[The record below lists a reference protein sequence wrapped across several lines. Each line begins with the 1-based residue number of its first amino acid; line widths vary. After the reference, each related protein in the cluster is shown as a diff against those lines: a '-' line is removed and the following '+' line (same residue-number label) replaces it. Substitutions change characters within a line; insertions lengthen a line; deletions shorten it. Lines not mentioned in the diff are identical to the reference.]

1 MHQFFIEIAKTCK
14 MNKPVALYVSF
25 LLSFIHLG
33 SCVTSEEDGKNF
45 LTPFL
50 NKKYELAASD
60 ENFDKVLETL
70 GLSSWKR
77 SLAQIAQPSIELN
90 RLDDGR
96 YTLTTNTVFNQIV
109 TKFRLD
115 EEFDD
120 ESPDGR
126 EVRTMFVQDKNL
138 LLQIERGDKTLY
150 VLHEFSAD
158 EVRVTLTVDRISSV
172 RIYKLKK

>member
-1 MHQFFIEIAKTCK
+1 M

-25 LLSFIHLG
+25 LLSVIQLS
-33 SCVTSEEDGKNF
+33 SCLASEEDGKNY

-50 NKKYELAASD
+50 NKKYELASSD

-126 EVRTMFVQDKNL
+126 EVRSMFVQDKNL
-138 LLQIERGDKTLY
+138 LLHIERGDKTLY
-150 VLHEFSAD
+150 VLYEFSAD
-158 EVRVTLTVDRISSV
+158 EVRVTLTVDHISSV

>member
-1 MHQFFIEIAKTCK
+1 
-14 MNKPVALYVSF
+14 MNKLVALFVSF
-25 LLSFIHLG
+25 LISFICL
-33 SCVTSEEDGKNF
+33 SSSSTSEEEGKNF

-50 NKKYELAASD
+50 NKKYELASSD
-60 ENFDKVLETL
+60 ANFDKVLETL

-77 SLAQIAQPSIELN
+77 SLAQIAQPSIELS

-96 YTLTTNTVFNQIV
+96 YTLTTNTIFNQIV
-109 TKFRLD
+109 TRFRLD

-126 EVRTMFVQDKNL
+126 EVRSMFVQDKNL
-138 LLQIERGDKTLY
+138 LLHIERGDKTLY
-150 VLHEFSAD
+150 VLYEFSAD
-158 EVRVTLTVDRISSV
+158 EVRVTLTVDHISTV

>member
-1 MHQFFIEIAKTCK
+1 

-33 SCVTSEEDGKNF
+33 SCVTAEEDGKNF

-50 NKKYELAASD
+50 KKKYELASSD

-126 EVRTMFVQDKNL
+126 EVRSMFVQDKNL
-138 LLQIERGDKTLY
+138 LLHIERGDKTLY

-158 EVRVTLTVDRISSV
+158 EVRVTLTVDRVSSV